1 MWNMPVYDYEA
12 CDPKHSCERCRAGFE
27 AVQSINDP
35 RLTACPCCGAPVRK
49 VIGAPAIG
57 HSRTDLA
64 YRAKRAG
71 FHAYKK
77 VQKGE
82 YEKQY

>member
-1 MWNMPVYDYEA
+1 MPVYDYEA
-12 CDPKHSCERCRAGFE
+12 REPTAACQRCRDGFE

-35 RLTACPCCGAPVRK
+35 KLDRCPYCGAPVRR

-57 HSRTDLA
+57 HSKTDLA

-71 FHAYKK
+71 FHSFKK

-82 YEKQY
+82 YEKLY

>member
-1 MWNMPVYDYEA
+1 MPTYDYEA
-12 CDPKHSCERCRAGFE
+12 ADPGKSCPHCRNGFE
-27 AVQSINDP
+27 AVQSISDP
-35 RLTACPCCGAPVRK
+35 RLEKCPECGAPVRRL
-49 VIGAPAIG
+49 VGAPAIG
-57 HSRTDLA
+57 RSKTDLN

-71 FHAYKK
+71 FHSWRK